1 MPSTEY
7 DDYTF
12 NDNDD
17 FDTNSNVS
25 FYKVEKR
32 GQKNKVSIGN
42 NNGDDDDDDF
52 IYNSGN
58 TGSFICNAVTGYKT
72 NFKVGS
78 PEEDYFF
85 SVIDSS
91 GRYERNK
98 NPVVFFFESPE
109 QYERIMKRHHPDFN
123 LSQTA
128 IQNWHKKQMSLN
140 KSNKSTRI

>member
-7 DDYTF
+7 NYYTF

-25 FYKVEKR
+25 FCKVEKR

-42 NNGDDDDDDF
+42 NDGDDDDF

-58 TGSFICNAVTGYKT
+58 AGSFICNAVTGYKT

-109 QYERIMKRHHPDFN
+109 QYERTMKCYYPEFK
-123 LSQTA
+123 LSQKT
-128 IQNWHKKQMSLN
+128 IQNWHKKQMSL
-140 KSNKSTRI
+140 SNKSTRI